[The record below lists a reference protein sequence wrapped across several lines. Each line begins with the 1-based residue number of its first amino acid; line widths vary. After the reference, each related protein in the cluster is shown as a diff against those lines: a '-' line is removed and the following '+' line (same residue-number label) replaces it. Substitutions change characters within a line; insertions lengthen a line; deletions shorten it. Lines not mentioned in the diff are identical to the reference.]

1 MSKTLT
7 FSKYAKLP
15 LLWPRIVSLWSM
27 VEKLLLC
34 QLLFRHFFKMKK
46 MNLRPTYFK
55 AAKWNY
61 SSLVLEL

>member
-34 QLLFRHFFKMKK
+34 QLLFRHFFQ
-46 MNLRPTYFK
+46 NEENELK
-55 AAKWNY
+55 AY
-61 SSLVLEL
+61 LF

>member
-1 MSKTLT
+1 MSKTVT

-34 QLLFRHFFKMKK
+34 QLLFCCFFKMKK

-61 SSLVLEL
+61 SSLMLEL